1 LFLTYDEHGGFFDHV
16 PPPKA
21 CPPDDNPVRMNGIA
35 EDTRFDHLG
44 VRVPFVV
51 VSPFAR
57 AHFVSHRVHA
67 HTSVLRFVQ
76 ARAELP
82 ALTDRDANDDPPY
95 EFFDFEHPPFL
106 IPPSLPAAVVDPVQ
120 EKRCALVARAAIA
133 EKKKREE
140 KTKSASAD

>member
-1 LFLTYDEHGGFFDHV
+1 M
-16 PPPKA
+16 K
-21 CPPDDNPVRMNGIA
+21 GIST
-35 EDTRFDHLG
+35 DTRFDRLG

-67 HTSVLRFVQ
+67 HTSLLRFVQ

-82 ALTDRDANDDPPY
+82 ALTDRDANDDPPF

-106 IPPSLPAAVVDPVQ
+106 IPPTLPAAVIDPIQ
-120 EKRCALVARAAIA
+120 EKRCILVAQRAIA
-133 EKKKREE
+133 DKKK
-140 KTKSASAD
+140 KQDSGAAHSSAD